1 MTPLGATT
9 MTDVPNTPDEEYYPE
24 FRTVR
29 RGYDPDEV
37 EQVLDELYTSLN
49 DAVRQAE
56 ERADQVRAAERG
68 QDELRAALSDAQR
81 RIAELESRPT
91 GGDDVSF
98 ERVGSRVSEILGA
111 AAAEAAEIT
120 RRAHAKAQA
129 LHDESEASSVTSRAE
144 ANHYASDIRE
154 RAERE
159 AVAITATARTEAER
173 ILTDARVLRESQQR
187 ADTEAYERLAAEQ
200 AERQAQAEAEFA
212 TTSAAHEQRLA
223 SLTGEIAA
231 ATEELDTVH
240 ERASAQRD
248 LLLTDARA
256 DATKIRDEAARIRE
270 EALEHRARV
279 RAQLADVRERLARA
293 LARTEEIPATVP
305 EAPADPGTPPTAEAM
320 TTTTEVAGPD
330 LDAGHADVDPW
341 SAPGSMADLRDSGV
355 RR

>member
-1 MTPLGATT
+1 
-9 MTDVPNTPDEEYYPE
+9 MTDAPNDPDEEYYPE

-49 DAVRQAE
+49 HATRQAE

-68 QDELRAALSDAQR
+68 QEELRAALSDAQR
-81 RIAELESRPT
+81 RIAELESRPA
-91 GGDDVSF
+91 GGDASF

-120 RRAHAKAQA
+120 RRAHDKAQA

-159 AVAITATARTEAER
+159 AVAITATAHTEAER
-173 ILTDARVLRESQQR
+173 ILADARVLRESQHR
-187 ADTEAYERLAAEQ
+187 ADAEAYARLAAEQ

-256 DATKIRDEAARIRE
+256 DAAAIRDEATRIRN

-279 RAQLADVRERLARA
+279 RAQLAEVRERLARA
-293 LARTEEIPATVP
+293 LLPNAEPSESAPSTDATPAPRAPALTGSAEPAREAAVADPDGGYTVP
-305 EAPADPGTPPTAEAM
+305 DSWSSPGNTAD
-320 TTTTEVAGPD
+320 
-330 LDAGHADVDPW
+330 W
-341 SAPGSMADLRDSGV
+341 RDSGV

>member
-1 MTPLGATT
+1 MTPLGPTT
-9 MTDVPNTPDEEYYPE
+9 MTDTPNSPDEEYYPE

-81 RIAELESRPT
+81 RIAELESRPA
-91 GGDDVSF
+91 GGDASY

-120 RRAHAKAQA
+120 RRAHDKAQA

-159 AVAITATARTEAER
+159 ALGITGNAREEADR
-173 ILTDARVLRESQQR
+173 ILAEARGLREARQR
-187 ADTEAYERLAAEQ
+187 ADVEAYERLAAEL
-200 AERQAQAEAEFA
+200 ADRQARAETQF
-212 TTSAAHEQRLA
+212 TTSSAAQERRLA
-223 SLTGEIAA
+223 GLRAEIDA
-231 ATEELDTVH
+231 ATE
-240 ERASAQRD
+240 
-248 LLLTDARA
+248 
-256 DATKIRDEAARIRE
+256 
-270 EALEHRARV
+270 
-279 RAQLADVRERLARA
+279 
-293 LARTEEIPATVP
+293 
-305 EAPADPGTPPTAEAM
+305 
-320 TTTTEVAGPD
+320 
-330 LDAGHADVDPW
+330 
-341 SAPGSMADLRDSGV
+341 
-355 RR
+355 

>member
-1 MTPLGATT
+1 
-9 MTDVPNTPDEEYYPE
+9 MTDPPNSPDEEYYPE

-120 RRAHAKAQA
+120 RRAHANAQA

-159 AVAITATARTEAER
+159 ALGITGNAREEAER
-173 ILTDARVLRESQQR
+173 ILGDARMRRESQQR
-187 ADTEAYERLAAEQ
+187 ADAEAHDRVLADL
-200 AERQAQAEAEFA
+200 AERQTQAEGQLAS
-212 TTSAAHEQRLA
+212 TTVAHEERIA
-223 SLTGEIAA
+223 SLQAKIDA
-231 ATEELDTVH
+231 ATRELDTVQ
-240 ERASAQRD
+240 ERASAQME
-248 LLLTDARA
+248 LLVTQARTDAA
-256 DATKIRDEAARIRE
+256 AIREDAARIRD

-279 RAQLADVRERLARA
+279 RAQLGEVRERLARA
-293 LARTEEIPATVP
+293 VGREAAASESWPSGGAANQSGASVATRPDSRRDPELENVQPESPAALPTIDSRP
-305 EAPADPGTPPTAEAM
+305 RPAKT
-320 TTTTEVAGPD
+320 
-330 LDAGHADVDPW
+330 
-341 SAPGSMADLRDSGV
+341 ADLRDSGV
-355 RR
+355 RG